1 MPDKSN
7 PPSFDQFSRWLAA
20 RLDQPALRPERYPA
34 VKEAAHAARD
44 EFVRARAGT
53 ASVEASAHGPLE
65 VLYLMAAADKS
76 EAAQLPEIVTS
87 RGFRVL
93 LALDQAGG
101 SEASSMG
108 VLVHCPAELISAL
121 EGKTVYLWYDGERV
135 ELGQFDGEGKAIGA
149 LPDGVEITAS
159 DFAQGK
165 VKLEEPLVVR

>member
-7 PPSFDQFSRWLAA
+7 PPSFDQFSRWLST
-20 RLDQPALRPERYPA
+20 RLNQPALRPERYSA
-34 VKEAAHAARD
+34 VKEAARAARD
-44 EFVRARAGT
+44 EFVRAGA
-53 ASVEASAHGPLE
+53 ASTEAPAHGPLE
-65 VLYLMAAADKS
+65 VLHLMAAADKS
-76 EAAQLPEIVTS
+76 EATQLPEIVTS

-93 LALDQAGG
+93 LALDETSGA
-101 SEASSMG
+101 EAPSVG

-121 EGKTVYLWYDGERV
+121 EGKTVYLWYGAERV

-149 LPDGVEITAS
+149 LPAGVDITAS